1 MDNERETSGSSG
13 SLDIKGICAYSVVS
27 YSRLILLTTGG
38 KERRVKVDLL
48 LLDVSNES
56 KMLNTYM

>member
-1 MDNERETSGSSG
+1 MLCSSIL
-13 SLDIKGICAYSVVS
+13 SS
-27 YSRLILLTTGG
+27 YPAGYGG

-56 KMLNTYM
+56 KLLNTYM

>member
-1 MDNERETSGSSG
+1 MLCSSIPSTYPAG
-13 SLDIKGICAYSVVS
+13 Y
-27 YSRLILLTTGG
+27 GG